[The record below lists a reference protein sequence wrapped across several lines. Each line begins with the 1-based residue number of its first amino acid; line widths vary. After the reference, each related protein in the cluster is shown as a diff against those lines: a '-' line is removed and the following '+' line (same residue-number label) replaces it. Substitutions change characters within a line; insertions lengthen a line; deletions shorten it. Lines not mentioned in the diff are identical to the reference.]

1 MSSHR
6 VTAILVLH
14 DGQVWLPEVVT
25 SLTSQTL
32 PVDSIVA
39 VDTGSI
45 DSSAK
50 LVKGARIP
58 VLPMDR
64 DTGFGEAIA
73 HAAATLPNVNDSQ
86 NEWLWIIHDDL
97 SLDRSAL
104 ENLISEIESR
114 PNVAMAGPKL
124 LGWHDRT
131 HLLEIGISIAANGNR
146 WTGLEPSEYD
156 QGQRD
161 GVHEVLAVSTAG
173 ALIRRDVFEQL
184 GGFDPNLD
192 LFRDDV
198 DFGWRVY
205 SAGYA
210 VISVS
215 SAVGFHAEAS
225 ANERRS
231 VDVAEAF
238 LHRPLLLD
246 RRNAAYVLLVNSSW
260 WRLPFLTV
268 QLLAGS
274 IIRSIGYLFAKLP
287 GYAGDE
293 ILAVGALFIHP
304 AELVTARKVRRSQ
317 RLVPS
322 GIALRFIPSRW
333 SQLRLAISRT
343 SEWVRS
349 QLFPA
354 EVTEVRTPSILD
366 ENLDE
371 EDLLTPASSRNWIS
385 LVKRP
390 LIAASLFLFVLSLF
404 WSRLRLGAVSGGA
417 LPEQPAGAG
426 AIWNTYFSGWHSIA
440 MGTTTAAPTWLA
452 ITAMGAT
459 LFFGKVSLLIS
470 LVFFLAPLFLA
481 LSAHHLMKYFS
492 DNRWLTT
499 SGAVLYAISPVSIS
513 AINSGR
519 LSTLMILLLLP
530 ILLIAARNWFA
541 IEKMSWRRVFA
552 LSLLVAILF
561 AFSPFV
567 FLLGLVL
574 TGFSIYRDYIESS
587 SGVNIVLFNARL
599 YRRIALI
606 VTPFLLCA
614 PWSFELIL
622 HPHRLLMD
630 SGFFIQGGG
639 PNLALLGNPG
649 GPGALPWYLLS
660 PLTLVLGISLF
671 SSTRARFI
679 AEIGFISL
687 LLSII
692 YSSVSITGNGTSVA
706 TRLYP
711 GTLMAITT
719 LTAIAAGITV
729 LDKLRDRLISTHINI
744 RHISAAILLAA
755 TAIYA
760 LSSTVWIVAKVGDA
774 PLQSGREVVLPP
786 FLAVEKDAK
795 TMVIRPRTVGEDV
808 TLNFYLA
815 RGGDAILG
823 DPDMAPQNREQLT
836 NAVREIADGSGL
848 TASTTFAVHGIKY
861 LFLKNPADENLVR
874 IIDGLGGF
882 TRASSTNAGIVWKI
896 VGNTGRVLFTNSD
909 GKTSVLPVS
918 QFEFAVTVPEPGI
931 LTLTENYAQGWR
943 AMQEGQRLD
952 RKRSVDNLPSFE
964 VTKSGPVSILY
975 DGTIRRA
982 WVSLQTII
990 FITVIVLALPAG
1002 RRRRE
1007 IEDSELA

>member
-32 PVDSIVA
+32 PVDSIIA

-45 DSSAK
+45 DTSAK

-73 HAAATLPNVNDSQ
+73 HAVATLPNVNDSQ

-184 GGFDPNLD
+184 GGFDSNLD

>member
-14 DGQVWLPEVVT
+14 DGQLWLPEVVA

-39 VDTGSI
+39 VDTGSD

-64 DTGFGEAIA
+64 DTGFGEAIS
-73 HAAATLPNVNDSQ
+73 HAVATLPTNTDPQ

-97 SLDRSAL
+97 SLDRAAL
-104 ENLISEIESR
+104 ENLINEVQSR

-198 DFGWRVY
+198 DFGWRLY

-210 VISVS
+210 AISVS
-215 SAVGFHAEAS
+215 SAIGFHAEAS

-260 WRLPFLTV
+260 WRLPLLTI

-274 IIRSIGYLFAKLP
+274 LIRSVGYLFAKLP
-287 GYAGDE
+287 GYASDE
-293 ILAVGALFIHP
+293 ILAVGALFLHP
-304 AELVTARKVRRSQ
+304 AELVTARKIRRSQ

-322 GIALRFIPSRW
+322 GIALKFIPSRL
-333 SQLRLAISRT
+333 SQLRIGITRT
-343 SEWVRS
+343 SEWVRA
-349 QLFPA
+349 QIFPA
-354 EVTEVRTPSILD
+354 EVTEVQTSSILD

-371 EDLLTPASSRNWIS
+371 EDLLAPASSSNWIS
-385 LVKRP
+385 LLKRP
-390 LIAASLFLFVLSLF
+390 LIASSLFLITLSFF
-404 WSRLRLGAVSGGA
+404 WSRQRFGNISGGA
-417 LPEQPAGAG
+417 LPEQTVGVG
-426 AIWNTYFSGWHSIA
+426 SVWNTYFSGWHSIA

-452 ITAMGAT
+452 ITAIAAT
-459 LFFGKVSLLIS
+459 AFFGKVSLLITV
-470 LVFFLAPLFLA
+470 LFFLAPLLLS
-481 LSAHHLMKYFS
+481 LSAHRLLKGYS

-499 SGAVLYAISPVSIS
+499 SGSVLYAISPVSIS
-513 AINSGR
+513 TINSGR
-519 LSTLMILLLLP
+519 LSTLIVLLLLP
-530 ILLIAARNWFA
+530 LLIIAARGWFE
-541 IEKMSWRRVFA
+541 IENLTWRRVFA
-552 LSLLVAILF
+552 LSLLVAVLF
-561 AFSPFV
+561 AFTPFV
-567 FLLGLVL
+567 FLLGLAL
-574 TGFSIYRDYIESS
+574 TGFSIYRDYAESS
-587 SGVNIVLFNARL
+587 NGVNIALFNARL
-599 YRRIALI
+599 YRRITLVVAPL
-606 VTPFLLCA
+606 LLCA
-614 PWSFELIL
+614 PWSFELIIN
-622 HPHRLLMD
+622 PHRLLMD
-630 SGFFIQGGG
+630 SGFLIPGGG
-639 PNLALLGNPG
+639 PNLALSANPG
-649 GPGALPWYLLS
+649 GPGSLPAYLLS
-660 PLTLVLGISLF
+660 PITLVLAISLF
-671 SSTRARFI
+671 SSTRARFV
-679 AEIGFISL
+679 AEIGFVAL

-692 YSSVSITGNGTSVA
+692 YSSVSLTGNGTSVA
-706 TRLYP
+706 TALYP
-711 GTLMAITT
+711 GTLLVITT
-719 LTAIAAGITV
+719 ISAICAGIIV
-729 LDKLRDRLISTHINI
+729 LDKLRERLISTHLNI
-744 RHISAAILLAA
+744 RHLLAA
-755 TAIYA
+755 FLLIATATYA
-760 LSSTVWIVAKVGDA
+760 VSATVWVVAKVGDA
-774 PLQSGREVVLPP
+774 PLKSGKEVVLPP

-815 RGGDAILG
+815 RGGDALFG
-823 DPDMAPQNREQLT
+823 DPDMAPANREQLT
-836 NAVREIADGSGL
+836 NAVKEIANGSGL

-861 LFLKNPADENLVR
+861 LFLKSPTDENLVR
-874 IIDGLGGF
+874 AIDGLGGF
-882 TRASSTNAGIVWKI
+882 TRASSTHVGVVWKI
-896 VGNTGRVLFTNSD
+896 VGNTGRILFTNTA
-909 GKTSVLPVS
+909 GAVSVLPVS
-918 QFEFAVTVPEPGI
+918 QFNFEVSVPEAGI
-931 LTLTENYAQGWR
+931 LTLTENYGQGWR
-943 AMQEGQRLD
+943 AMQEGQRLV
-952 RKRSVDNLPSFE
+952 RNRSVDNLPSFK
-964 VTKSGPVSILY
+964 VTKAGSVTLLY
-975 DGTIRRA
+975 DGTTRRA

-990 FITVIVLALPAG
+990 FISVIVLALPAG

-1007 IEDSELA
+1007 IEDAELA

>member
-45 DSSAK
+45 DTSAK

-73 HAAATLPNVNDSQ
+73 HAVATLPNVNDSQ

-404 WSRLRLGAVSGGA
+404 WSRLRLGAVAGGA

-470 LVFFLAPLFLA
+470 FVFFFAPLFLA

-692 YSSVSITGNGTSVA
+692 YSSVSIMGNGTSVA

-760 LSSTVWIVAKVGDA
+760 LSSTVWIVAKVGDV

-896 VGNTGRVLFTNSD
+896 SGNTGRVLFTNAE

-990 FITVIVLALPAG
+990 FITVMVLALPAG